1 MIQQYKSLQ
10 GFFIMNKIS
19 VTEIKNKV
27 QTVVEQSTEDKRK
40 KTKLPLTDSIKID
53 KIILK
58 KQLEK

>member
-1 MIQQYKSLQ
+1 
-10 GFFIMNKIS
+10 MNKIS